1 MTHPSYMEFFKLRS
15 QPFSEHSP
23 SELLWND
30 TRMEEA
36 LARLQHLV
44 QSGLLGLVTGASG
57 LGKSALLKRFIA
69 DQSPQHCTPIYCHL
83 AHLPSNG
90 LLKVVLTQLGEIP
103 RRGKDKLYSQL
114 MDRARRVEG
123 TLLLIFDEAHLLS
136 GEALVDLRL
145 LVSSAIEQGPP
156 MKILLCGQDHLRQT
170 LKRSEYTD
178 IVNRISI
185 RYQLR
190 PLTKEQTRRY
200 IDFQMK
206 EHGGDVKVFDDGA
219 KDLIHDFTG
228 GNLRGIN
235 NASIV
240 CLMGATGRGQLR
252 IDEEMFR
259 TVSNELVLH

>member
-1 MTHPSYMEFFKLRS
+1 MTHPGYMEYFKLRS
-15 QPFSEHSP
+15 QPFSEHAP
-23 SELLWND
+23 SQSLWHD
-30 TRMEEA
+30 ARMEEA
-36 LARLQHLV
+36 LARMQHLV
-44 QSGLLGLVTGASG
+44 HSGLLGLVTGASG

-69 DQSPQHCTPIYCHL
+69 EQSPRHCTPIYCHL
-83 AHLPSNG
+83 AHLPSHG
-90 LLKVVLTQLGEIP
+90 LLKVVLAQLGEAP

-114 MDRARRVEG
+114 VERARRAEG

-156 MKILLCGQDHLRQT
+156 LKILLVGQDHLRQT

-178 IVNRISI
+178 IVNRISV

-206 EHGGDVKVFDDGA
+206 EHGGDVRVFDDGA

-228 GNLRGIN
+228 GNPRGIN
-235 NASIV
+235 NASLA
-240 CLMGATGRGQLR
+240 CLLAATGRGQAR

-259 TVSNELVLH
+259 SVTSELVFH